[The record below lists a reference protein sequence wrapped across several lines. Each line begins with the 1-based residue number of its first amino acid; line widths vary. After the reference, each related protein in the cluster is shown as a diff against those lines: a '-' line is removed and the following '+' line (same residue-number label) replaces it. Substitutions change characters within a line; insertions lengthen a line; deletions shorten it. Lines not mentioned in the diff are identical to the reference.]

1 MHLNLSF
8 NMLSQFPLGLFD
20 QKTKLTTLDLT
31 GNKIVSFELGIFDPL
46 RRLKSLYLSSNSF
59 VGKDLNP
66 YLFDQNPNLSILDF
80 SRNDMSQSP
89 DNLLHALYNLETLNL
104 DRTLL
109 NVVPKFA
116 TSSNLKSLK
125 HLILSTNQIKRI
137 DDPTVFINLDSLKV
151 LDLSKN
157 NLDFIHENTFKT
169 LRNLVGIILRS
180 NQITTL
186 PETLFQNVPKLI
198 NIELSDNQLE
208 TITVDSFKGT
218 SLKNLNLSDNKIKF
232 LPKNFCLELQ
242 NIDVTLAKLYFLP
255 NPWECACMNEL
266 VNEIKNMNILYDGD
280 DFDGEHQ
287 VCVVRD
293 KFICDRTLKM
303 LNIFLI
309 LIFTFLIVDC
319 KLSCKS
325 DNGQKDLGC
334 SAGESDYVLKRGV
347 VSDNNITTG
356 ITLKACRI
364 SDIEKESF
372 NGLPA
377 LEYLDL
383 AENKIKNLKLGV
395 LDGAKQVMY
404 LNLSYNLLS
413 EFELGLFDQK
423 PNLKLLDL
431 RGNTIFHLKLGIF
444 DALKNIQ
451 HIDLSSNSFLGKDI
465 NPYTFDRSKEIKF
478 IDFSRNDMSESPDN
492 LLHAFRGLDFLNLD
506 RCFLKEVPRFATIPN
521 LKNLKHLMLS
531 TNLISKI
538 DNGAIFVNLDNLEI
552 LNLAENCL
560 EYINEKSLKP
570 LRNLK
575 MIVLRDN
582 KFKKISNDLFRN
594 LPVLGIVDL
603 SSNELST
610 IPVAQDRSSGDLR
623 GRPSPEGVL

>member
-1 MHLNLSF
+1 MGRWWILIGLVTYVNAQPSCKIYGTSKTIVSCKPGDSDYVLVRGLISDNNTTTKIILRGCRITNVEYESFENLPALKHLDLSQNSIRFLQLGTLDEALAVMHLNLSF

-46 RRLKSLYLSSNSF
+46 RRLKSLYLSSNSL

-208 TITVDSFKGT
+208 TITVASFKGT

-293 KFICDRTLKM
+293 KFICDRTL
-303 LNIFLI
+303 
-309 LIFTFLIVDC
+309 
-319 KLSCKS
+319 
-325 DNGQKDLGC
+325 
-334 SAGESDYVLKRGV
+334 
-347 VSDNNITTG
+347 
-356 ITLKACRI
+356 
-364 SDIEKESF
+364 
-372 NGLPA
+372 
-377 LEYLDL
+377 
-383 AENKIKNLKLGV
+383 
-395 LDGAKQVMY
+395 
-404 LNLSYNLLS
+404 
-413 EFELGLFDQK
+413 
-423 PNLKLLDL
+423 
-431 RGNTIFHLKLGIF
+431 
-444 DALKNIQ
+444 
-451 HIDLSSNSFLGKDI
+451 
-465 NPYTFDRSKEIKF
+465 
-478 IDFSRNDMSESPDN
+478 
-492 LLHAFRGLDFLNLD
+492 
-506 RCFLKEVPRFATIPN
+506 
-521 LKNLKHLMLS
+521 
-531 TNLISKI
+531 
-538 DNGAIFVNLDNLEI
+538 
-552 LNLAENCL
+552 
-560 EYINEKSLKP
+560 
-570 LRNLK
+570 
-575 MIVLRDN
+575 
-582 KFKKISNDLFRN
+582 
-594 LPVLGIVDL
+594 
-603 SSNELST
+603 
-610 IPVAQDRSSGDLR
+610 
-623 GRPSPEGVL
+623 